1 MALSQADFYA
11 YSRATGAPIPEDPME
26 RAQMA
31 PEVLAFRRNQLK
43 APEKQGADPL
53 SIGLGVGLALAGGVG
68 AVLGARRLMGGR
80 KLAANSGV
88 RQANLSEM
96 VGAESPVRRVVA
108 ETQPEPSKT
117 VTVPNALAQLEDIE
131 YESPY
136 RKGPTYQELYPS
148 RFEYPRISPETIQTR
163 RQAAAQSAAAAREA
177 IPATYQLELGG
188 EISPTLRQIRSSEFG
203 PNISPVRRDF
213 LGLVQ
218 EEAPSRPLSIA
229 PQQLNIFN
237 PRSYLEQKG
246 SLAPIED
253 LTSVQQQSL
262 PQVINQKTNAVE
274 SGVNQQELQTISNV
288 QRNEDVDIPFV
299 QQFLQRERDEIASQ
313 MGELGLT
320 NPSLV
325 EKELANRIGPQS
337 YEYGS
342 QYTKIKQQIELGM
355 QDPRFLQQAQ
365 LPETIRVGG
374 GEFPITTKDI
384 MSDEPELTFKKP
396 YISESTAISS
406 EEGFTTAQNKI
417 KNWLGTIRV
426 EIEPQINKL
435 NKIQAELGEQQNMLL
450 NVLNQQPDPELAKQ
464 FQYVSNQLKENNSQL
479 DALTKRLS
487 GAQKYATD
495 ALQDV
500 TKWTPETLT
509 DWSGEGIVVRPKRQA
524 PSELISD
531 EGDPVSLVENISKP
545 SVSTITEEDLEIVPG
560 GLLTGGRAK
569 VVENLGIDPFSGE
582 EVLVRTAGK
591 REPTT
596 PSVRGRGGSAGLA
609 TESSIGIYGLEP
621 GEYGTAAQSKT
632 GEFTAEASQVPSL
645 VAGEPTPRATGGF
658 FKYPQ
663 QREAD
668 PTKYARVPTQQS
680 QESFDVARQLRQLQ
694 LSGKPGEAQAF
705 LDKIMKERSVSS
717 SAGTY
722 SSSTGVPS
730 SRRPSFSSA
739 LTRKP
744 TPGEQALNRYV
755 RAVGNPY
762 LID

>member
-53 SIGLGVGLALAGGVG
+53 SVGLGFGLALAGGVG

-80 KLAANSGV
+80 KPAANAGV

-96 VGAESPVRRVVA
+96 AGAESPVRRVVA

-117 VTVPNALAQLEDIE
+117 VTAPNALAQLEDIE

-148 RFEYPRISPETIQTR
+148 RFEYPRISSETIQTR
-163 RQAAAQSAAAAREA
+163 RQAAAQSAAAARE
-177 IPATYQLELGG
+177 LGG
-188 EISPTLRQIRSSEFG
+188 EVSPTLRQIRSSEFG

-253 LTSVQQQSL
+253 LTSVQQQAL
-262 PQVINQKTNAVE
+262 PQVIDQKLNAVE
-274 SGVNQQELQTISNV
+274 SGANQKKLQTIADV
-288 QRNEDVDIPFV
+288 QRNEDVDISFV

-313 MGELGLT
+313 MGELGLK
-320 NPSLV
+320 NPSLI
-325 EKELANRIGPQS
+325 EKELANRLGPES

-374 GEFPITTKDI
+374 GEFPITTKDV

-406 EEGFTTAQNKI
+406 EESFTAAQNEI
-417 KNWLGTIRV
+417 KDWLGNIRV
-426 EIEPQINKL
+426 EVEPQINKL
-435 NKIQAELGEQQNMLL
+435 SKVQAELGEQQNILL

-464 FQYVSNQLKENNSQL
+464 FQYVTNQLKETNSQI
-479 DALTKRLS
+479 DALNKRLS

-495 ALQDV
+495 TLQDV

-509 DWSGEGIVVRPKRQA
+509 DWSGEGVVVRPKRQA
-524 PSELISD
+524 PGEFITD
-531 EGDPVSLVENISKP
+531 DGDPVSFVENVSKP
-545 SVSTITEEDLEIVPG
+545 LVSTITEEDLEIVPG

-591 REPTT
+591 REPTA

-621 GEYGTAAQSKT
+621 REYGTAAQSKT

-645 VAGEPTPRATGGF
+645 VTGEPTPRATGGF

-694 LSGKPGEAQAF
+694 LSGKPGEAQVF
-705 LDKIMKERSVSS
+705 LDKIMKERGVSS

-722 SSSTGVPS
+722 SSSTGGPS
-730 SRRPSFSSA
+730 LRRPSFSSA

-744 TPGEQALNRYV
+744 TLGEQALNRYV